1 MHKAEIIRGF
11 DPSGVGLRNG
21 RFIGLPFD
29 AETAEVLL
37 LPVPWDVTVSFRAGT
52 SGGPENIL
60 EASSQLDLYDPDIED
75 AWKLG
80 IFFQPVNAWWQDCN
94 ATLRPLAAR
103 YIQFVEE
110 GGTPETDRDMHVILE
125 EINHTCGK
133 LKDWVRD
140 QTLLTLR
147 AGKLP
152 GLGGGDHSTPLGQ
165 IEALLE
171 VHGQFGILHLDAHMD
186 LREAYEGFTYSHASI
201 FFNAMKQEGITR
213 LTQVGIRDY
222 CEAEILLAREMADRI
237 SVFFDQDLQEQS
249 FQGISWQDQC
259 KSIVATLP
267 EKVYISFD
275 IDALDP
281 GLCPNTGTPVPGG
294 FTLPQAF
301 YLLKHLALSGRT
313 IIGFDLNEVGG
324 QGNAW
329 DGNVG
334 ARVLYKLCNWMG
346 RTNGRI

>member
-1 MHKAEIIRGF
+1 MHKAEIIQRF

-21 RFIGLPFD
+21 HFIGLPFD

-37 LPVPWDVTVSFRAGT
+37 LPVPWDVTVSSGAGT

-60 EASSQLDLYDPDIED
+60 EASVQLDLYDPDIED

-80 IFFQPVNAWWQDCN
+80 IYFHPVNAWWQNCN

-103 YIQFVEE
+103 YIQFLEE
-110 GGTPETDRDMHVILE
+110 GGTIGADPDMQAILE
-125 EINHTCGK
+125 EINHSCSK
-133 LKDWVRD
+133 LKDWVRN
-140 QTLLTLR
+140 QTLQTLR

-152 GLGGGDHSTPLGQ
+152 GLVGGDHSTPLGQ

-186 LREAYEGFTYSHASI
+186 LREAYEGFIYSHASI
-201 FFNAMKQEGITR
+201 FFNALKFEGITQ

-222 CEAEILLAREMADRI
+222 CEAERHLVKEMPDRI
-237 SVFFDQDLQEQS
+237 AVFFDQDLHEQS
-249 FQGISWQDQC
+249 FQGMNWQEQC
-259 KSIVATLP
+259 EKIVATLP

-294 FTLPQAF
+294 LSLPQAF
-301 YLLKHLALSGRT
+301 FLLKQLVRSGRT

-324 QGNAW
+324 QGCTW